1 MRKRHAEL
9 VSASTV
15 AERSR
20 SSWVENKKKNVL
32 IFEIMSELKNIE
44 AVIFDMD
51 GVLLDTETISFQAWR
66 KAALEA
72 GIDTEEGID
81 AVQKM
86 CMGRN
91 RNDTISLLGEHYKNI
106 GGFDALSFLDR
117 CSAIFREIADKD
129 GIPLM
134 PHVVECLEALKK
146 RGAQILLASSTR
158 ESVVRKQLTDAGI
171 IGYFKTITTGDM
183 VEHSKPEPDIYL
195 LAAKTVGANPL
206 NCVAVED
213 SPNGAESAVR
223 AQMKCVLV
231 PDKIMPDEAL
241 KNRVWRVIDSLAELE
256 STLF

>member
-1 MRKRHAEL
+1 
-9 VSASTV
+9 
-15 AERSR
+15 
-20 SSWVENKKKNVL
+20 
-32 IFEIMSELKNIE
+32 MSELKNIE

-51 GVLLDTETISFQAWR
+51 GVLLDTETISFKAWR

-91 RNDTISLLGEHYKNI
+91 RNDTIALLSEHYKNI
-106 GGFDALSFLDR
+106 GGFDALIFLER
-117 CSAIFREIADKD
+117 CSAIFREISDKD

-146 RGAQILLASSTR
+146 RGSQILLASSTR
-158 ESVVRKQLTDAGI
+158 ESVVRKQLSDAGI

-231 PDKIMPDEAL
+231 PDKITPDEAL
-241 KNRVWRVIDSLAELE
+241 KNRVWRVIGSLAELE
-256 STLF
+256 GTLF

>member
-1 MRKRHAEL
+1 
-9 VSASTV
+9 
-15 AERSR
+15 
-20 SSWVENKKKNVL
+20 
-32 IFEIMSELKNIE
+32 MSELKNID

-72 GIDTEEGID
+72 NLDTEDGID

-91 RNDTISLLGEHYKNI
+91 RNDTIALLSSHYSAVPN
-106 GGFDALSFLDR
+106 FEALPFLDR
-117 CSAIFREIADKD
+117 CSAYFREIADKD

-134 PHVVECLEALKK
+134 PHVVECLDALKK
-146 RGAQILLASSTR
+146 RGVEIILASSTR
-158 ESVVRKQLTDAGI
+158 EVIVRKQLTDAGI

-195 LAAKTVGANPL
+195 LAAKSIGANPK

-223 AQMKCVLV
+223 AEMKCVLV
-231 PDKIMPDEAL
+231 PDKIEPNEAL
-241 KNRVWRVIDSLAELE
+241 KNRVWRVIPSLSELE